1 MDYFF
6 FLFKQKTAYEMR
18 ISDWSSDVCSS
29 DLHHFLDHADEDA
42 VGAELVM
49 VDAAAGEKGL
59 GVGEAGRT
67 GIVHFPPAGET
78 EMMLAA
84 VGEHAGEV
92 FLVAVEDVDAE
103 LGDVLQRAV
112 HGGGLVDADEQARR
126 VPRQRRPGRGGYAH
140 RPAVPPD
147 RYHRDRGGHT

>member
-1 MDYFF
+1 
-6 FLFKQKTAYEMR
+6 MR

-103 LGDVLQRAV
+103 MGDVLQRAV
-112 HGGGLVDADEQARR
+112 HGGGLRSEE
-126 VPRQRRPGRGGYAH
+126 
-140 RPAVPPD
+140 
-147 RYHRDRGGHT
+147 HTSELQ